1 MEKNV
6 TADISVIIPCYC
18 VADTLERA
26 VKSVINQSLKP
37 REIILVDDFSN
48 DRGFTVEKIKEMHD
62 RYNEIISIKT
72 IFLTTNQGAGNAR
85 NHAWEIAVGA
95 YIAFLDADDAWHPRK
110 LEIQMQT
117 IEKNPSIGV
126 CACLFRQIQVKDIE
140 QWNASMIVRENIR
153 HYTIDKYAMLF
164 KAYIAVPSAIVRRD
178 IPYRFKKGKRY
189 SEDLNLWLHIV
200 FSGEKTVM
208 IETDLCAMFKAS
220 YGTSGLSSHM
230 WEMEKG
236 ELENFKDLYNEK
248 LLPLAWAVLA
258 GGISF
263 IKYLKRL
270 LVVSLR
276 R

>member
-1 MEKNV
+1 MKKNA

-26 VKSVINQSLKP
+26 VKSAVNQSLKP

-48 DRGFTVEKIKEMHD
+48 DQGLTVRKIKEVHD
-62 RYNEIISIKT
+62 HYNEIISIKT
-72 IFLTTNQGAGNAR
+72 IFLPTNQGAGNAR
-85 NHAWEIAVGA
+85 NHAWEIAAGK

-117 IEKNPSIGV
+117 IEKDPSIGV
-126 CACLFRQIQVKDIE
+126 CTCLFKQIQAKDID

-153 HYTIDKYAMLF
+153 HRTIDKHTMLF

-178 IPYRFKKGKRY
+178 IPHRFKNGKRY
-189 SEDLNLWLHIV
+189 SEDLGLWLHIV
-200 FSGEKTVM
+200 FSGKKAVM
-208 IETDLCAMFKAS
+208 IENDLCVIFKAS
-220 YGTSGLSSHM
+220 YGASGLSSHM
-230 WEMEKG
+230 WAMEKG

-258 GGISF
+258 GGVSF

-270 LVVSLR
+270 LVAFLR